1 MQYIF
6 EYWYRASDFVV
17 KRQGIKNTGINF
29 VYLFQQN
36 FFYKKYK
43 GKRFAIVNIYNLH
56 VCNFLS
62 KSVKVTKDKQKG
74 FFEVLSIAAIK
85 WITAS

>member
-1 MQYIF
+1 M
-6 EYWYRASDFVV
+6 
-17 KRQGIKNTGINF
+17 KLQGIKNTGIDF

-36 FFYKKYK
+36 LFYKKYK
-43 GKRFAIVNIYNLH
+43 GRRFALVKICGLH
-56 VCNFLS
+56 MCKFIS

-85 WITAS
+85 